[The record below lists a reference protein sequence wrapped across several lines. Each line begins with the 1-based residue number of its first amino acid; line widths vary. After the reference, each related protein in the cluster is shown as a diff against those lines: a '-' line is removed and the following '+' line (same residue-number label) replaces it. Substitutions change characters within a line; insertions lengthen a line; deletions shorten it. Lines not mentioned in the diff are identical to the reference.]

1 MTLIW
6 HSIAGLSVRG
16 FEVAAK
22 LALYMLA
29 ARILGNV
36 ESGFLFLAMTWGH
49 WAATAARLGIDRSL
63 TRLVA
68 AELAHEQGANA
79 RDAILK
85 GATASIFTGCCLG
98 LATWAAA
105 PAVAAFVFRD
115 PAAAEAL
122 RASAAVIPGMSI
134 AFTLTAV
141 LTGLQR
147 TVLAQTLQNALWP
160 VSMLAGLALG
170 LRSATGLIL
179 VLAASMGLAIA
190 VAAMA
195 IARDR
200 AKLRINGTS
209 ETAIDALPS
218 LASTALPLF
227 VVELVQVTIATL
239 PVLVLGAFG
248 DPEAVSVF
256 SIAQRASMVVWVV
269 LISLGSLAAPRFAGL
284 HRQARWPDLRRI
296 NRQMQLAGAALGGTL
311 CLVLAGGAEPLLS
324 FMGPGFAIGALTLVV
339 MAGGQFINALYA
351 TQDVL
356 LAMTGHGAAL
366 RVLNLLQLGTILLL
380 SPFLVWQLGALGA
393 ALATALATAQGG
405 FGTAMIA
412 RVCVP
417 EAGTLFAPP
426 LPRVLR
432 PLFARS
438 IPMSTVP

>member
-49 WAATAARLGIDRSL
+49 WAATAARLGIDRAL

-79 RDAILK
+79 RGAILK
-85 GATASIFTGCCLG
+85 GAAITIATGSCLG
-98 LATWAAA
+98 LLTWAAA
-105 PAVAAFVFRD
+105 PGVAFFVFRD
-115 PAAAEAL
+115 PAAADAL
-122 RASAAVIPGMSI
+122 RASAAVIPGMAI

-141 LTGLQR
+141 LTGLHR

-160 VSMLAGLALG
+160 VAMLAGLAFG
-170 LRSATGLIL
+170 LRSAAELIL
-179 VLAASMGLAIA
+179 VLAASMGIAIL
-190 VAAMA
+190 VAAA
-195 IARDR
+195 WIARDH
-200 AKLRINGTS
+200 AKLRRNQPT
-209 ETAIDALPS
+209 EADVAPLPS
-218 LASTALPLF
+218 MAATALPLF

-284 HRQARWPDLRRI
+284 HRQAQWPALRSL
-296 NRQMQLAGAALGGTL
+296 NRQMQLAGAALGGLL
-311 CLVLAGGAEPLLS
+311 CLVLAAGAEPLLA

-339 MAGGQFINALYA
+339 MAAGQFVNALYA

-356 LAMTGHGAAL
+356 LAMTGNGAAL
-366 RVLNLLQLGTILLL
+366 RVLNLLQLGTILVL
-380 SPFLVWQLGALGA
+380 SPLLVWQFGALGA
-393 ALATALATAQGG
+393 AIATAMATAQGG

-426 LPRVLR
+426 LPRALR

-438 IPMSTVP
+438 IPMSTVT